1 LDLPRVYYIVC
12 GKRAITADT
21 ALGRARYFG
30 ASAEFWL
37 NVRTHY
43 ALDGGCGRPA

>member
-1 LDLPRVYYIVC
+1 MLDLPRVYYIVC

-30 ASAEFWL
+30 TAAEFWL
-37 NVRTHY
+37 NLQAHCDLEVVEDR
-43 ALDGGCGRPA
+43 A